1 MATMGAPSRVPL
13 SPSRLFLLCVLFLVL
28 LLPLSSSDDP
38 LTATRVRGRP
48 SASSPPSS
56 AASSSRRRP
65 FPLLVPDDVHQ
76 KLVISPEGLEVI
88 SRVRTAVSPVVVIGP
103 YRSGK
108 SFLLNQMLGLKCDE
122 GFGVGHLR
130 AAQTKGVWIWGEP
143 LEVTGPDG
151 KPLSIFFMDTEGFDS
166 TGKTDVYDDRI
177 FAFSALVSSVLVY
190 NLPET
195 VKEGD
200 IEKLAFAVELADEFQ
215 GRAGRAQGAARGAT
229 GNNDGAHG
237 GGGGDVKSSVF
248 RLPHLLWLIQRDF
261 LQGQSV
267 GAMLEGALQPVP
279 NAGGDHHVER
289 LNSVRGALRSY
300 AQNYSAFGLVQP
312 HLDRTRLCDLPDSE
326 LDPGYVCVFV
336 CVCVCVCEWC
346 LCSVWVSMGSA
357 GHR

>member
-1 MATMGAPSRVPL
+1 MGALFHLRPP
-13 SPSRLFLLCVLFLVL
+13 RLVLLCVLSLVL
-28 LLPLSSSDDP
+28 LVPLSSSDDP
-38 LTATRVRGRP
+38 LTATRARGRP

-151 KPLSIFFMDTEGFDS
+151 KPLSIFFMGTEGFDS

-215 GRAGRAQGAARGAT
+215 GRAGRAQGAARG
-229 GNNDGAHG
+229 

-289 LNSVRGALRSY
+289 LNLVRDALRSY

-326 LDPGYVCVFV
+326 LDPGCVCV

-346 LCSVWVSMGSA
+346 LCSEWVSTGSA
-357 GHR
+357 GPR

>member
-1 MATMGAPSRVPL
+1 
-13 SPSRLFLLCVLFLVL
+13 
-28 LLPLSSSDDP
+28 
-38 LTATRVRGRP
+38 
-48 SASSPPSS
+48 
-56 AASSSRRRP
+56 
-65 FPLLVPDDVHQ
+65 VHQ

-215 GRAGRAQGAARGAT
+215 GRAGRAQGAARG
-229 GNNDGAHG
+229 G
-237 GGGGDVKSSVF
+237 GGRRRQVV
-248 RLPHLLWLIQRDF
+248 R
-261 LQGQSV
+261 
-267 GAMLEGALQPVP
+267 VP
-279 NAGGDHHVER
+279 TA
-289 LNSVRGALRSY
+289 A
-300 AQNYSAFGLVQP
+300 SAVA
-312 HLDRTRLCDLPDSE
+312 DSE
-326 LDPGYVCVFV
+326 GLFTGAKRRGYAR
-336 CVCVCVCEWC
+336 
-346 LCSVWVSMGSA
+346 GRAAA
-357 GHR
+357 GAERRG